1 MPSNEFFT
9 QDSLATR
16 YSSLATNMKLSDLKK
31 GEKATI
37 MRIRDGELTKQ
48 LMTLGLDFSAP
59 VEMKYKAPF
68 GGPVCIKNNKKFI
81 VIRSSEAQE
90 IAIASL

>member
-1 MPSNEFFT
+1 
-9 QDSLATR
+9 
-16 YSSLATNMKLSDLKK
+16 MKLTDLEKHKK
-31 GEKATI
+31 AMI

-68 GGPVCIKNNKKFI
+68 NGPVCIKNNKKFI
-81 VIRSSEAQE
+81 FIRAREARE
-90 IAIASL
+90 IAITVLDAV

>member
-1 MPSNEFFT
+1 
-9 QDSLATR
+9 
-16 YSSLATNMKLSDLKK
+16 MKLSDLKK

-81 VIRSSEAQE
+81 VIRSTEAQE